1 MAHGAASGSKSAR
14 GGYGYVRELRWMHA
28 LALSRVCAY
37 VMPSTLSP
45 LVPFEADNLHTSWL
59 RFRYIE
65 DHICSQS
72 FPSFHRAAILALIIG
87 KTPELVAGIL
97 RLWSRQV
104 GEGGRYGGVQCGAAP
119 AGIVTWSPPSWLRP
133 SSESQ
138 QDRNTHGARRC
149 VPLDH
154 VRTSFA
160 LDKFCSTPS
169 P

>member
-14 GGYGYVRELRWMHA
+14 GGYDYVRELRWMHA

-45 LVPFEADNLHTSWL
+45 LVPFEADNLHTRWL

-87 KTPELVAGIL
+87 KTPELVTGIL

-119 AGIVTWSPPSWLRP
+119 AGLVTCALLPPGYVPARKASRT
-133 SSESQ
+133 ESLMAHA
-138 QDRNTHGARRC
+138 DASRWIRSGHR
-149 VPLDH
+149 LH
-154 VRTSFA
+154 
-160 LDKFCSTPS
+160 
-169 P
+169 